1 MVVMLHKNIGIQ
13 NAEQID
19 VILKELIRNA
29 YKEVRKEGVLLCM
42 ECGDVDV
49 YIAASHHEQL
59 QEAINSNFQ
68 LDEYGEVLNRDQ
80 YVQFMDDLQ
89 EHFVN
94 LHIESGYFDFF
105 PSGIYVIE
113 GESRESETDMLAP
126 KNQFYAPFEDAL
138 K

>member
-1 MVVMLHKNIGIQ
+1 MLHTNIDIQ
-13 NAEQID
+13 NAEQIET
-19 VILKELIRNA
+19 ILKELIKNA
-29 YKEVRKEGVLLCM
+29 YQEVSEEGVLLCM

-59 QEAINSNFQ
+59 QDAIYRNFQ
-68 LDEYGEVLNRDQ
+68 LDEDGEMMNRDE

-89 EHFVN
+89 EYFVK

-105 PSGIYVIE
+105 PSGIYVVE
-113 GESRESETDMLAP
+113 GETRESETDMLAP